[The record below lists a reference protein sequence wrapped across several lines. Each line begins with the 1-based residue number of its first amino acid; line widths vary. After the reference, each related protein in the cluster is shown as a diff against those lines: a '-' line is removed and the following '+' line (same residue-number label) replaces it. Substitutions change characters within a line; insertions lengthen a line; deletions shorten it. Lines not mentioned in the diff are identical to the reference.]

1 MYAALPPRPPAS
13 DVATNTRC
21 ENAMYDDAMH
31 THLSPGID
39 LLYLAFHASVHFLGL
54 MLLDQ
59 SHDGGENNFD
69 GEQTLLIFFSKRT
82 IGALHSPL
90 QKVKITYKTNYNKSY
105 KNGTIITTKKIVKKT
120 HKSRLEK

>member
-1 MYAALPPRPPAS
+1 
-13 DVATNTRC
+13 
-21 ENAMYDDAMH
+21 MYDDAMH

-59 SHDGGENNFD
+59 SHDEGENNFD

-105 KNGTIITTKKIVKKT
+105 KMG
-120 HKSRLEK
+120 L